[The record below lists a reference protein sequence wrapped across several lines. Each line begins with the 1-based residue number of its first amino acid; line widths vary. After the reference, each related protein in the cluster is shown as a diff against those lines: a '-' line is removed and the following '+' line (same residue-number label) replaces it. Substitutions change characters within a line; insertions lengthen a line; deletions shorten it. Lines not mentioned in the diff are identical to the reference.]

1 MGLKIT
7 ICGGTG
13 FIGAALQDYYRK
25 KGLDVSLITRKALHN
40 WEELD
45 ALTGDSSMLINVAGE
60 PVIGW
65 WTKKKRERIRNSR
78 IGVTR
83 LLVDSLNRVAQPP
96 ELFIQASAIGIYREN
111 STEIFDEE
119 SRNHST
125 SFLGEVVEEWEN
137 ALTDLKTMHIRPV
150 IMRIGLVLGSKG
162 GFLHKLIPWFRYGLG
177 TSFNKGEKYLSCI
190 YLKELVRIVDFIRIK
205 KEITGI
211 VNITQ
216 PEFVTFDGFFNQLAG
231 TIGKPMIFTVPDFL
245 IRLVFGKASVAL
257 LSSHR
262 VLPKKLLDHGYVF
275 QYDSL
280 ENILK
285 EICHKSM

>member
-1 MGLKIT
+1 MGFKIA
-7 ICGGTG
+7 ISGGTG
-13 FIGAALQDYYRK
+13 FIGTALQDYYRN
-25 KGLDVSLITRKALHN
+25 KGLDVSLITRKALQN
-40 WEELD
+40 REELD
-45 ALTGDSSMLINVAGE
+45 ALTEGSSMLINVAGE

-65 WTKKKRERIRNSR
+65 WTKRKRERIRNSR

-83 LLVDSLNRVAQPP
+83 LLVDSLNRIAQPP

-111 STEIFDEE
+111 STELFDEE

-125 SFLGEVVEEWEN
+125 SFLGEVVTAWEN
-137 ALTDLKTMHIRPV
+137 ELTNIRARHIRT
-150 IMRIGLVLGSKG
+150 IIIRIGLVLGSNG
-162 GFLHKLIPWFRYGLG
+162 GFLHKLMPLFRVGLG
-177 TSFNKGEKYLSCI
+177 TTFNKGEKYLSYV
-190 YLKELVRIVDFIRIK
+190 YLKELVRIVDYIRIK

-231 TIGKPMIFTVPDFL
+231 TLNKPVIFTTADFL
-245 IRLVFGKASVAL
+245 IRLFFGKASVAV

-262 VLPKKLLDHGYVF
+262 ILPKKLLDQGYIF
-275 QYDSL
+275 QYSSL

-285 EICHKSM
+285 EICHKSK

>member
-1 MGLKIT
+1 MGLKIA

-25 KGLDVSLITRKALHN
+25 KGLDVRLITRKTLQKR
-40 WEELD
+40 EELD
-45 ALTGDSSMLINVAGE
+45 ALTGGSSILINVAGE

-65 WTKKKRERIRNSR
+65 WTKKKRERIWNSR

-83 LLVDSLNRVAQPP
+83 LLVDSLNRVAQHP
-96 ELFIQASAIGIYREN
+96 ELFFQASAIGIYQEN
-111 STEIFDEE
+111 SNEIFDEE
-119 SRNHST
+119 SRNYST
-125 SFLGEVVEEWEN
+125 SFLGEVVDEWEN
-137 ALTDLKTMHIRPV
+137 ALTDLQERHIRVV
-150 IMRIGLVLGSKG
+150 IMRIGLVLGSKE
-162 GFLHKLIPWFRYGLG
+162 GFLHKLMPLFRVGLG
-177 TSFNKGEKYLSCI
+177 TKFNKGEKYLSYI
-190 YLKELVRIVDFIRIK
+190 YLKELLRIVDYIGIK

-216 PEFVTFDGFFNQLAG
+216 NEFVTFDGFFNQLAE
-231 TIGKPMIFTVPDFL
+231 TLKKPVIFTTPDFL

-257 LSSHR
+257 LSGHR

-275 QYDSL
+275 QYGSL

-285 EICHKSM
+285 EICHKSL